1 MNESLLASHLYLIN
15 VGWASTSYRLIKLL
29 VRIESSIRRKAFN
42 QNIYILM
49 TLIIRDA
56 LLSDLTTIIEIY
68 NAAIPGQQATGDLEP
83 ISVESRKA
91 WFKQHS
97 PSSYPIWVAQREQDI
112 VGWLSLQRFYGRAAY
127 AKTAEVS
134 VYIDPNYQ
142 GQGIGK
148 QLVEYMLKQCPTLNL
163 TALVCFIF
171 AHNLASLNL
180 FKNFGFESWGYLP
193 EVAQMSEGVKD
204 LVILGRKI

>member
-1 MNESLLASHLYLIN
+1 
-15 VGWASTSYRLIKLL
+15 
-29 VRIESSIRRKAFN
+29 
-42 QNIYILM
+42 M
-49 TLIIRDA
+49 TLIIIRDA
-56 LLSDLTTIIEIY
+56 LISDLSTIIEIY

-83 ISVESRKA
+83 ISVESRLA

-97 PSSYPIWVAQREQDI
+97 SSSYPIWVAQLDQQV
-112 VGWLSLQRFYGRAAY
+112 VGWLSLQQFYGRAAY

-134 VYIDPNYQ
+134 VYIDSNYQ
-142 GQGIGK
+142 GRGIGK
-148 QLVEYMLKQCPTLNL
+148 QLVKYMLESCSTLNL

-171 AHNLASLNL
+171 AHNLPSLKL

-193 EVAQMSEGVKD
+193 EVALMSDNLRD